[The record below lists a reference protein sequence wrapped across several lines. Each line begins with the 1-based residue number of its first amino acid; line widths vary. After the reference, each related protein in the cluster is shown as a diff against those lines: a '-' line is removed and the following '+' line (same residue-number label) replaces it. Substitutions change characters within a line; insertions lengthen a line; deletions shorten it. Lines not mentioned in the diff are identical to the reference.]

1 MSEWSDLDA
10 WWYRELAE
18 DPSYR
23 AEVRPLFLELLGAQQ
38 GEVVLDLGTGTGWV
52 LEELRRRRCTGVG
65 VEINHNLADIALKS
79 GPVLVA
85 TLPDLSWCRDDAV
98 DGVTAVL
105 VLEHLADIATLFAET
120 GRATRPGG
128 TFTLVINHPQITAPG
143 SAPVVDPV
151 DGEVFWRW
159 GEYLEV
165 GSTEEPAGDGTVTFH
180 HRTMADLLTTA
191 AGAGWVL
198 ETLIERGL
206 PDELVEGD
214 PLLALQQ
221 GLPRLLGVRWR
232 RA

>member
-1 MSEWSDLDA
+1 MCDWSDLDA

-18 DPSYR
+18 DPSYHV
-23 AEVRPLFLELLGAQQ
+23 EVRPLFLELLDAQQ

-52 LEELRRRRCTGVG
+52 LEELGRRDCTGIG
-65 VEINHNLADIALKS
+65 VEINPNLAATALEH
-79 GPVLVA
+79 GPVVVA
-85 TLPDLSWCRDDAV
+85 ALPDLSWCRNDAV

-105 VLEHLADIATLFAET
+105 VLEHLADIVTLFAEA
-120 GRATRPGG
+120 GRVTRSGG
-128 TFTLVINHPQITAPG
+128 AFTLVVNHPQVTAPG

-159 GEYLEV
+159 GEYLEP
-165 GSTEEPAGDGTVTFH
+165 GSSEEPAGDGTVTFH
-180 HRTMADLLTTA
+180 HRTIADLLTTA
-191 AGAGWVL
+191 AGSGWEL

-206 PDELVEGD
+206 PDEMVEGD

>member
-1 MSEWSDLDA
+1 MSDWSDLDT
-10 WWYRELAE
+10 WWQRELTE
-18 DPSYR
+18 DPSYQ
-23 AEVRPLFLELLGAQQ
+23 AEVRPLFLELLDHSP
-38 GEVVLDLGTGTGWV
+38 GEVILDLGTGTGWV
-52 LEELRRRRCTGVG
+52 LEELGRRRCTGIG
-65 VEINHNLADIALKS
+65 VEINPNLAAAAFEH
-79 GPVLVA
+79 GPVVVA
-85 TLPDLSWCRDDAV
+85 ALPDLSWCRDDAV

-105 VLEHLADIATLFAET
+105 VLEHLADIATVFGEA
-120 GRATRPGG
+120 GRVTRSGG

-159 GEYLEV
+159 GDYLET
-165 GSTEEPAGDGTVTFH
+165 GSTEEPAGDGAVTFH

-198 ETLIERGL
+198 ETVIERGL